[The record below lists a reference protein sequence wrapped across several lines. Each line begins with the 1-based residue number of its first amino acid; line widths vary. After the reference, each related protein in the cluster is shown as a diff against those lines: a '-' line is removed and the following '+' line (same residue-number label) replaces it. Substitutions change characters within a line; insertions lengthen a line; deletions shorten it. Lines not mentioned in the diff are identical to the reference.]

1 MYRVRRAVSVPLAIV
16 FACVSVPLL
25 SGCFGSVESAING
38 AVQGATGGEVSLG
51 GKLPKGWPSEV
62 PVIDGKILFGAGG
75 SSDGEKGWVVTIK
88 SEAADPLA
96 DARKQLEDAGFVVD
110 TDAATSGGEVGVVA
124 VKNDHYGVLVAGSAD
139 GVLYTVTPVEAGV
152 TTG

>member
-1 MYRVRRAVSVPLAIV
+1 
-16 FACVSVPLL
+16 
-25 SGCFGSVESAING
+25 
-38 AVQGATGGEVSLG
+38 VQGATGGDVSLG
-51 GKLPKGWPSEV
+51 GKLPKDWPSEV

-75 SSDGEKGWVVTIK
+75 SSDREKGWVVTIK

-110 TDAATSGGEVGVVA
+110 TDAAASGGEIGVVA
-124 VKNDHYGVLVAGSAD
+124 VKNDNYGVLVAGSAD
-139 GVLYTVTPVEAGV
+139 GVLYTVTPVSAAS